1 MLHTGIPE
9 IIGNELNYSAMN
21 GIENAWVI
29 QHNNNKKKNLYSYS
43 KYT

>member
-21 GIENAWVI
+21 VIENAWVI
-29 QHNNNKKKNLYSYS
+29 QHNDSVDIHTSNNL
-43 KYT
+43 TF